1 MFHVREEVHP
11 SIGYLRL
18 YQTDQGLNI
27 PQLLNDDF
35 FEAIK
40 LLFNARMYVSSMKL
54 LLSFLDTIA
63 FLDCGASGGPAFQS
77 WLGTYVD
84 LAPTGATAQELWEF
98 RNSLL
103 HMTNL
108 DSKKVSS
115 GKMRRLMCYVGDLP
129 AGAPGETADAKFVSF
144 GRLFPAVVAG
154 VGRFLSDLDA
164 DRAKLL
170 LFIERYD
177 LIVSDQRML
186 WFQSGDGN
194 SAQRP

>member
-84 LAPTGATAQELWEF
+84 LAPTGATAQELALIWGASEMEEYLD
-98 RNSLL
+98 LL
-103 HMTNL
+103 NHL
-108 DSKKVSS
+108 PLSS
-115 GKMRRLMCYVGDLP
+115 RV
-129 AGAPGETADAKFVSF
+129 
-144 GRLFPAVVAG
+144 
-154 VGRFLSDLDA
+154 
-164 DRAKLL
+164 
-170 LFIERYD
+170 
-177 LIVSDQRML
+177 
-186 WFQSGDGN
+186 
-194 SAQRP
+194 